1 MVCTESEIT
10 MNKIYLAGY
19 FRQNFG
25 DDLFVKV
32 IANQHPSSLITVLVE
47 PQYSKVYNEIK
58 NIKVIKYTIF
68 KRILNKVLSLI
79 GNENFLEK
87 KIIAQSD
94 IIVEIGGSIFQQNGD
109 ETITFRRESYLK
121 SGKPIFIIGSNFG
134 PYVSENY
141 YKAYRKYFCL
151 TKGVVFRDRT
161 SLALFNQLS
170 NVSVAPDVVLGLTV
184 NDSSLKVYKHK
195 KKIAVVSVINV
206 VDKMNED
213 RSDII
218 QKKYDKK
225 ISELILGLVMH
236 NYEVILFGFSRAE
249 HDVFAAERIK
259 NSLPIETKEF
269 VSIKSHEYIDDSL
282 KLMNDA
288 DILFSSRFHS
298 MILGWKLQIPQYV
311 FVYSKKTKNVIDDL
325 FPAQASVDIT
335 KIDDIGAETLIKGVN
350 TIDKKLLNTAEEN
363 ARKQFKFL
371 ESFLN

>member
-1 MVCTESEIT
+1 
-10 MNKIYLAGY
+10 
-19 FRQNFG
+19 
-25 DDLFVKV
+25 
-32 IANQHPSSLITVLVE
+32 
-47 PQYSKVYNEIK
+47 
-58 NIKVIKYTIF
+58 
-68 KRILNKVLSLI
+68 
-79 GNENFLEK
+79 
-87 KIIAQSD
+87 
-94 IIVEIGGSIFQQNGD
+94 
-109 ETITFRRESYLK
+109 
-121 SGKPIFIIGSNFG
+121 
-134 PYVSENY
+134 
-141 YKAYRKYFCL
+141 
-151 TKGVVFRDRT
+151 
-161 SLALFNQLS
+161 
-170 NVSVAPDVVLGLTV
+170 
-184 NDSSLKVYKHK
+184 
-195 KKIAVVSVINV
+195 
-206 VDKMNED
+206 
-213 RSDII
+213 
-218 QKKYDKK
+218 
-225 ISELILGLVMH
+225 MH